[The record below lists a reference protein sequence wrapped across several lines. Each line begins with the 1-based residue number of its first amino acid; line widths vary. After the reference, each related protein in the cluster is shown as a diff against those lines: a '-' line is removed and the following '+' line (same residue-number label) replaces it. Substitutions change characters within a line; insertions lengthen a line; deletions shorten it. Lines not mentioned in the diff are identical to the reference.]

1 MLLSLVRV
9 STWQPSGRQLWALR
23 GPSLA
28 LTAPW
33 GRCLGGAGLLELSQG
48 VAELLLP
55 RGHWA
60 YKWPLAAAE
69 QGRVPGVL
77 FQPASPTVG
86 PSWPQVTAPALG

>member
-1 MLLSLVRV
+1 MLLSLVWV

-23 GPSLA
+23 GPSVA
-28 LTAPW
+28 LSAPW

-60 YKWPLAAAE
+60 
-69 QGRVPGVL
+69 
-77 FQPASPTVG
+77 
-86 PSWPQVTAPALG
+86 